1 MKKLFSIC
9 LIIFQCLHLNAQI
22 SVCDSVSYTIVP
34 AQAFSV
40 TLDVTPGLSSAIDSM
55 DILWSVCNT
64 SICYTATGTP
74 ASFPNILQTDTVKAC
89 YDVYIYIDSM
99 NYFCNVCDSLLYNG
113 NSWEL
118 LISGCLDT
126 TACNY
131 NPLATTPISC
141 NYSYGC
147 TDLAACNY
155 DPSALC
161 DDGSCNLPDGCT
173 DPVAINYDPTATCDD
188 GSCQYTTA
196 IEDLSDI
203 VISEFYP
210 NPTKEIVYFD
220 NFTNNVEKLIIMD
233 VLGNEVKT
241 IKLFDKGTHK
251 VDISGFSKGIY
262 FGNLIMNNKI
272 IISKKLIVR

>member
-99 NYFCNVCDSLLYNG
+99 NYFCNVCDSLLHDG
-113 NSWEL
+113 NSWGL
-118 LISGCLDT
+118 FISGCMDT
-126 TACNY
+126 AACNY
-131 NPLATTPISC
+131 NPLSTENDGVQLNVRRTFSGQVDGYKKKSPLASTPASQ
-141 NYSYGC
+141 YSR
-147 TDLAACNY
+147 
-155 DPSALC
+155 PW
-161 DDGSCNLPDGCT
+161 
-173 DPVAINYDPTATCDD
+173 
-188 GSCQYTTA
+188 
-196 IEDLSDI
+196 
-203 VISEFYP
+203 
-210 NPTKEIVYFD
+210 
-220 NFTNNVEKLIIMD
+220 
-233 VLGNEVKT
+233 
-241 IKLFDKGTHK
+241 
-251 VDISGFSKGIY
+251 
-262 FGNLIMNNKI
+262 
-272 IISKKLIVR
+272 